1 MSLCNVSFKKGRVGC
16 GHEVSAGGW
25 DGGDMKT
32 SYGLGDKSQSV
43 WVNKRHL
50 SIITKATGVPRSR
63 EG

>member
-1 MSLCNVSFKKGRVGC
+1 MCHLRKAEWDVDTRCLL
-16 GHEVSAGGW
+16 GGGV
-25 DGGDMKT
+25 GGDMKT